1 MKEIVLKEQRRH
13 GYLIIYEYWIN
24 LQPAGIL
31 ATAMW
36 TNQLFLISIISF
48 KLLCIRQS
56 RELLITITY
65 VTLAV
70 IKR

>member
-13 GYLIIYEYWIN
+13 GYLIIYENWIN
-24 LQPAGIL
+24 LQPGGIL

-48 KLLCIRQS
+48 KLLYQR
-56 RELLITITY
+56 
-65 VTLAV
+65 V
-70 IKR
+70 IDYHNICCTSGN